1 MSENWDGA
9 EEIDIPKGAFIG
21 WGMTKGQHVTGKVLE
36 YSDIGGKDTKDNVCP
51 QITVELIEAAASFNK
66 IGTRTDYGVGDL
78 VSVTGSQVQLKRG
91 LKAAAPNPGDLIRI
105 VLDDVKVL
113 PNTNTLKEFS
123 IKIKRGAGGPLPIS
137 APAAAGGFGEEPP
150 F

>member
-1 MSENWDGA
+1 MSVNWDAA
-9 EEIDIPKGAFIG
+9 EEIDIPKGSFIG

-36 YSDIGGKDTKDNVCP
+36 YSDTGGKDTKDNICP
-51 QITVELIEAAASFNK
+51 QVTVELTEPAASFNK
-66 IGTRTDYGVGDL
+66 IGTRTDYGIGDL

-91 LKAAAPNPGDLIRI
+91 LKVAAPSPGDLVKIT
-105 VLDDVKVL
+105 LTDVKVL

-123 IKIKRGAGGPLPIS
+123 IKVARGAGSPVPTPVGAVS
-137 APAAAGGFGEEPP
+137 GGFAEEPP